1 MCVRGVGIA
10 AQGGIRPQRIAAG
23 YGRAALGVALD
34 AADKAVLVVIGV
46 LQPIYGG
53 VGGVHRA
60 PERLIGAVFSGDS
73 GGQRIGI
80 AVSRT
85 VRHIVPANKFVAVA
99 GRRGHDERRAVSG
112 IDRLRTVAAVH
123 VEFQHIVVAVV
134 VALKDGRAVR
144 GHCFGVVIQ
153 LGKALGLLAVS
164 QL

>member
-1 MCVRGVGIA
+1 MCVRGIA
-10 AQGGIRPQRIAAG
+10 AQGGILLQRIAAG
-23 YGRAALGVALD
+23 YGRAARGAALD
-34 AADKAVLVVIGV
+34 AADKAVLVAIIGV

-85 VRHIVPANKFVAVA
+85 ARHIVPANKFVAVA

-153 LGKALGLLAVS
+153 LGKALGFPRR